1 MKIKNPLHVSPM
13 VDKIAARKAAIQTFL
28 AAQPGEFIEFATI
41 RAALP
46 LAERA
51 EWTDGMIAQLA
62 QDLGLTVID

>member
-1 MKIKNPLHVSPM
+1 MKIKNPLYVSPL
-13 VDKIAARKAAIQTFL
+13 VAKIAARKNAVQTFL
-28 AAQPGEFIEFATI
+28 AAQTTETIDFAVI

-62 QDLGLTVID
+62 QDLGLTVLD